1 MIVMIIEVDVGM
13 TETVETQVGR
23 RIGTMPLR
31 PERIGRMVETWME
44 VACESRIVAGTKPL
58 E

>member
-13 TETVETQVGR
+13 IEIVETQVGR
-23 RIGTMPLR
+23 RTGTMPLR
-31 PERIGRMVETWME
+31 PERIGRMDETLMGA
-44 VACESRIVAGTKPL
+44 ACESRSVAGTKLL